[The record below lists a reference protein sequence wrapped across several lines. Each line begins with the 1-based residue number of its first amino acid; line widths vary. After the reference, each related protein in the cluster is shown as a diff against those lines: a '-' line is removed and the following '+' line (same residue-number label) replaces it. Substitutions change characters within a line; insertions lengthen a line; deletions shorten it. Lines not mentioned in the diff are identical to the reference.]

1 MGNRVQGGDKMLSTV
16 DKNEEIKKESKL
28 KKKFR
33 FRLSLKIIIINFVA
47 TILVNVTLFILL
59 LIIRASVVD
68 VSLII
73 NPERAERWLSI
84 LSFIIGIISMV
95 LFAVAINLFVVKRIK
110 KLNESTKEIAAGNF
124 DIKLEEKGTDEL
136 SELARSFNKMS
147 AELKANEYLAK
158 EFVRNISHEY
168 KTPLSV
174 IKAYGEW
181 IEGEAKEKKIDWD
194 TLEEYAGIIMNETD
208 RMATLSKSMLQL
220 SLLDSTTI
228 IKKEDEFSPSAQINN
243 ILRIMQVKWTDK
255 NIEFDLDL
263 DSDMIKSNEQLL
275 YQVWQN
281 LISNAIKFSLENGK
295 IKIMLKITE
304 QELIFEINNGG
315 SVLSDEDKEKIFT
328 QFYMADKSRNTE
340 GSGLGLAITK
350 RIVDKLGGEIMIE
363 SGEERGTT
371 FVVNMAI
378 I

>member
-1 MGNRVQGGDKMLSTV
+1 MLSTV